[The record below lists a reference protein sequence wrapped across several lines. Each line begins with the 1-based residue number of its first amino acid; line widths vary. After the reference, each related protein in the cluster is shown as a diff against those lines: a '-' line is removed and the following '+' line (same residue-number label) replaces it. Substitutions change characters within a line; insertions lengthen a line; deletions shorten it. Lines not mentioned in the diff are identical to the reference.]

1 MSETEIPRRRWIGR
15 AARAIG
21 WASLFLVALAAILVG
36 VLHLPPVER
45 AAARAA
51 AREAGRILEGS
62 VEAGTIHWS
71 LAAGTLELRDAS
83 LRGEGERAGTEISVA
98 RARVRLS
105 VPDFLRGRLVVL
117 HAIVERPFAR
127 LALDEEGRLIV
138 PFRIPETEDDEPA
151 ERPDVDVRD
160 FRLTGGSFELID
172 RGRAARRI
180 EGSDL
185 ALEGRLRLRDFASTG
200 TLALE
205 SIDASAA
212 GHEPLRGSSLTARW
226 TTRDDALDLVAR
238 LVAKE
243 AGLEGGLDAEVREL
257 RGTPTFSATLTVD
270 GALGPLAARL
280 APDLGLGGTVEARI
294 VATGRGTEPLSAT
307 ATARAGMLTLLGR
320 SFERVDLAGDLA
332 GGILRK
338 GSLDATSGRGRLHA
352 EASGTLQPA
361 PKDVKFSIRAE
372 KLDLARLFV
381 LPAGAPRLAGA
392 LDGTVAG
399 TLERPV
405 FEAIAATA
413 DLTVAGSRTGAP
425 DTLALDGRARLR
437 LAKGILSAE
446 KLELTDRRTKAG
458 LSGVYDHRA
467 ETFEGRLDVESTD
480 VGPWLAL
487 FGFEGKGRVTA
498 HLSGGGPVARPAL
511 DGQLRARDLSISG
524 ARFDCVDLDA
534 KSEGSR
540 FTVSNGSFL
549 AYDVS
554 GGAEAEGRLP
564 LPGVKSPRIDL
575 RLRGIQFR
583 GRPLPDVDAHAT
595 LGATLEARLATSDG
609 RLSGG
614 LVAPARGGFLADAT
628 FERFDLSPL
637 AAALPVPLADFHG
650 EVSGRFAAT
659 RPRTGPLE
667 ATVSLGDAFVAAAG
681 RRISTSGGEAAVRG
695 ERIELTGLE
704 LRGDDGSLLFLSGR
718 GSFDGSALDG
728 RVRLEVPD
736 LSAFEPL
743 LPSESRSAAKPAS
756 TRNGTDPVAATAD
769 PVAGS
774 LGGSVSVDLRVAGSV
789 ERPGLTGTVKARDL
803 VAFGGALARLDA
815 ALTPDAEG
823 RVAAAV
829 TLAGLSWG
837 TYRVEDANVASVLSG
852 DSLTAEGNVFGGR
865 LRLKATGSLAGA
877 RPFEATATLDA
888 LDLGPFVRAAG
899 GPADVATK
907 TSGTVRARGTVA
919 DLKAV
924 AVEVD
929 LDTFEATHANGS
941 LRAEEPVRVVVDRG
955 RLDVRSLRLTGT
967 NLTLEASGGLPFE
980 GNGGDRLSVTSS
992 MDLAIVL
999 PFVHALDRASG
1010 LVSTRLEIGGSLSSP
1025 VATGS
1030 LAFEDVLLDG
1040 PDFPTPVENVTGTLL
1055 ARRGEV
1061 RTDSLSARIG
1071 GGSVVLAGSVGLAA
1085 GRPTR
1090 VDASLRARDLELEA
1104 GPDVQVRAAADLTAK
1119 GAWTA
1124 VTLGG
1129 EVRLEDVVYMPA
1141 LDLAGLLKSFRET
1154 RRRPQA
1160 AAKQERSAFM
1170 PRVSLDLALLAR
1182 DAIHLEG
1189 NLGSAELGGSLR
1201 VRGGLEAPVVLGTIS
1216 STRGTIY
1223 LFGSSFDLT
1232 RCQLEFK
1239 DPLAIDPEVDVVA
1252 TTTKEDEEITIRI
1265 DGRASQAQLLLS
1277 STKGRSQAEIIS
1289 VLLGGSGTGS
1299 GSELSAAAARMA
1311 MRSAATPLL
1320 GALGARTDLEIIPL
1334 PTTPEGEEF
1343 LFSVGKDLGGG
1354 ISATYYKGVS
1364 GETTDALEMKWRIS
1378 SRARGRLRQN
1388 QDGSLSGGFR
1398 IRRDLD

>member
-1 MSETEIPRRRWIGR
+1 MSETERPSRRWIGR
-15 AARAIG
+15 AARAMG
-21 WASLFLVALAAILVG
+21 WASLCLAGLVAVLVG

-45 AAARAA
+45 AVARAA
-51 AREAGRILEGS
+51 AREAGRALQCS
-62 VEAGTIHWS
+62 VEAGTIRFS
-71 LAAGTLELRDAS
+71 LVAGTIELRDVS
-83 LRGEGERAGTEISVA
+83 LRGEGVRAGTEISVV
-98 RARVRLS
+98 RAGVRFS
-105 VPDFLRGRLVVL
+105 VPALLRGRFVVL
-117 HAIVERPFAR
+117 GAVVEQPFAR
-127 LALDEEGRLIV
+127 LALDEEGRLIL
-138 PFRIPETEDDEPA
+138 PFRIPETDDEEPA
-151 ERPDVDVRD
+151 ARPDVDVRD
-160 FRLTGGSFELID
+160 FRLTEGSFELTD
-172 RGRAARRI
+172 RGRTARRI

-200 TLALE
+200 MLALGE
-205 SIDASAA
+205 IDVSAA

-226 TTRDDALDLVAR
+226 TTRDDALELLAR

-243 AGLEGGLDAEVREL
+243 AGLSAALDAVVRDL
-257 RGTPTFSATLTVD
+257 SGTPRYEATLSTE

-280 APDLGLGGTVEARI
+280 APDLGLGGTIEARL
-294 VATGRGTEPLSAT
+294 VASGRGTEPPSAT
-307 ATARAGMLTLLGR
+307 ATARAEMLTLLGR

-338 GSLDATSGRGRLHA
+338 GRLDAASGRGRLHA

-361 PKDVKFSIRAE
+361 PKDVRFSIRAE

-381 LPAGAPRLAGA
+381 LPAGAPKLAGS

-399 TLERPV
+399 TLERPA

-413 DLTVAGSRTGAP
+413 DLTVAGSRASAP
-425 DTLALDGRARLR
+425 ATLALGGRARLR
-437 LAKGILSAE
+437 LANGILSAE
-446 KLELTDRRTKAG
+446 TVELVDRKTKAG

-487 FGFEGKGRVTA
+487 FGIEGKGRVTA

-511 DGQLRARDLSISG
+511 DGQLRARDLWISG

-540 FTVSNGSFL
+540 FTVSNGSFV

-554 GGAEAEGRLP
+554 GGAEAEGQLP
-564 LPGVKSPRIDL
+564 LKAVKSPRIDL
-575 RLRGIQFR
+575 RVRGMSFR
-583 GRPLPDVDAHAT
+583 GRPLSDVDAHAT
-595 LGATLEARLATSDG
+595 LGGALEAQLATSDG
-609 RLSGG
+609 RLSAG
-614 LVAPARGGFLADAT
+614 LVSPARGGFRADAT

-637 AAALPVPLADFHG
+637 AAALPAHLADFRG
-650 EVSGRFAAT
+650 EVTGRVVAS
-659 RPRTGPLE
+659 RGRTGPLE
-667 ATVSLGDAFVAAAG
+667 AAVSLGEAFVSAAG
-681 RRISTSGGEAAVRG
+681 RRISTSGGEATVRG
-695 ERIELTGLE
+695 ERIELAGLE
-704 LRGDDGSLLFLSGR
+704 LRGDDGSLLFLSGL
-718 GSFDGSALDG
+718 GSLDGSALDG
-728 RVRLEVPD
+728 RIRLEIPE
-736 LSAFEPL
+736 LSAFASL
-743 LPSESRSAAKPAS
+743 LPPESKGATKAAS
-756 TRNGTDPVAATAD
+756 TKNGTDPEAV
-769 PVAGS
+769 VAGAALRGS
-774 LGGSVSVDLRVAGSV
+774 LSGEVVIDGSLA
-789 ERPGLTGTVKARDL
+789 RPGVTGTVRARDL
-803 VAFGGALARLDA
+803 AILDFALARLEAVLKPAD
-815 ALTPDAEG
+815 EG
-823 RVAAAV
+823 RVTAAV
-829 TLAGLSWG
+829 ELQGLSWG
-837 TYRVEDANVASVLSG
+837 PYRVEDASAEAVLDG
-852 DSLTAEGNVFGGR
+852 DSLTADAKAFEGR
-865 LRLKATGSLAGA
+865 LRLGATGSLAGA
-877 RPFEATATLDA
+877 RPFTVAATLDD

-907 TSGTVRARGTVA
+907 ASGTVRARGTVA

-924 AVEVD
+924 AVEID
-929 LDTFEATHANGS
+929 LDAFEATHPNGS
-941 LRAEEPVRVVVDRG
+941 LRAEEPVKVVVERG

-1010 LVSTRLEIGGSLSSP
+1010 RVSARLEIGGSLSSP
-1025 VATGS
+1025 VATGR
-1030 LAFEDVLLDG
+1030 LELVDVLLDG

-1055 ARRGEV
+1055 ATQGEV
-1061 RTDSLSARIG
+1061 RTDSLAARVG
-1071 GGSVVLAGSVGLAA
+1071 GGSVVFAGSLGLAK

-1090 VDASLRARDLELEA
+1090 VDASLRGRDLELEA

-1119 GAWTA
+1119 GEWSSVRVA
-1124 VTLGG
+1124 G
-1129 EVRLEDVVYMPA
+1129 EVRLEDVVYVPTV
-1141 LDLAGLLKSFRET
+1141 DLNGLLKSFRE
-1154 RRRPQA
+1154 RKRRPA
-1160 AAKQERSAFM
+1160 AASKGAPSPYF
-1170 PRVSLDLALLAR
+1170 PSVSLDLAILAK

-1189 NLGSAELGGSLR
+1189 NLGEAELGGTLR
-1201 VRGGLEAPVVLGTIS
+1201 VRGTPDTPVVLGTIS

-1223 LFGSSFDLT
+1223 LFGSSFDLA
-1232 RCQLEFK
+1232 RCQLEFS
-1239 DPLAIDPEVDVVA
+1239 DPLAIDPEVDIVA
-1252 TTTKEDEEITIRI
+1252 TTSKEDEEITIRI

-1289 VLLGGSGTGS
+1289 VLLGGTGTGS

-1311 MRSAATPLL
+1311 MRSAATPIL
-1320 GALGARTDLEIIPL
+1320 GALGAQTDLEIVPL

-1378 SRARGRLRQN
+1378 SRTRGRLRQN